1 MFIKIPIILYSI
13 SQIRWICNTR
23 KADFPTNPRNFSAFT
38 AKRQKND
45 IVNIALHISLK
56 NFEQQYNGINIHEAQ
71 QSGYLF
77 HCVSRRL
84 ACLIRVISAAL
95 LCRRHSSYRRAYPAV
110 IPIAHVVAPDHC
122 FQLFC
127 RVIRTSSAA
136 AVKQLVLHSCN
147 QPTNAFSAGVV
158 MTSASGAVHEKQR
171 IDSAAFHRISC
182 SCVGSL
188 PSVAL
193 FCCIFS
199 FGTFFGIIR
208 VYTVVFS
215 DPEYHVRP
223 GESDSGWQTSSGSL
237 IQYALASLMGN
248 SDVLR
253 CVSRFWW

>member
-1 MFIKIPIILYSI
+1 MS
-13 SQIRWICNTR
+13 S
-23 KADFPTNPRNFSAFT
+23 SA
-38 AKRQKND
+38 
-45 IVNIALHISLK
+45 
-56 NFEQQYNGINIHEAQ
+56 
-71 QSGYLF
+71 
-77 HCVSRRL
+77 
-84 ACLIRVISAAL
+84 
-95 LCRRHSSYRRAYPAV
+95 
-110 IPIAHVVAPDHC
+110 
-122 FQLFC
+122 
-127 RVIRTSSAA
+127 IRTSSAA

-223 GESDSGWQTSSGSL
+223 GESDSG
-237 IQYALASLMGN
+237 
-248 SDVLR
+248 
-253 CVSRFWW
+253 

>member
-1 MFIKIPIILYSI
+1 MRTL
-13 SQIRWICNTR
+13 
-23 KADFPTNPRNFSAFT
+23 
-38 AKRQKND
+38 
-45 IVNIALHISLK
+45 LK
-56 NFEQQYNGINIHEAQ
+56 
-71 QSGYLF
+71 
-77 HCVSRRL
+77 VMW
-84 ACLIRVISAAL
+84 
-95 LCRRHSSYRRAYPAV
+95 
-110 IPIAHVVAPDHC
+110 
-122 FQLFC
+122 C

-147 QPTNAFSAGVV
+147 QPTNTFAAGVV

-223 GESDSGWQTSSGSL
+223 GESDSG
-237 IQYALASLMGN
+237 
-248 SDVLR
+248 
-253 CVSRFWW
+253 